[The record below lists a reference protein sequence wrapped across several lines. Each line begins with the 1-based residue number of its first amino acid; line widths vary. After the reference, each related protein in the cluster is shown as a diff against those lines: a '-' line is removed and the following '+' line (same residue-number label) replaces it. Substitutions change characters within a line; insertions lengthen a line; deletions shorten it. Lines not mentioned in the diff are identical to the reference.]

1 MAMDFMA
8 KKKELRAQKLALFQQ
23 VEDLVGKGAPADE
36 INAVNEQ
43 MEAINDQI
51 GALDRAAEASRGRAE
66 PLDEGKPAEPAPKAD
81 DKAKVRPFAS
91 LGEQLQAVRNASK
104 GIMDKRL
111 VEVNNAVLGAG
122 EANGG
127 PDGGFAIQEDFAGM
141 ILATAVE
148 TGDILSRVD
157 RYTAS
162 AAANSM
168 RWLMVDETDVSKS
181 VFGGVQMYWNSEG
194 TTVAASK
201 PRLREMKLDLEK
213 MMGLAYITDEL
224 MTDAAFMTGFFGTA
238 FSVALNRLLEDT
250 IITGDGVGKPLGLLK
265 SKALITVPAEAGQAA
280 GSVTTENVLG
290 MWQRALLKNRK
301 NAVWM
306 LHPDLETQLPKL
318 KLGDNLLWMPE
329 GGLTGGMYQTLLGRP
344 VLFNDNCSAQGAVG
358 DMMLVDLK
366 EYMLL
371 SKGSVK
377 QDWSMHVEF
386 LTDQMCYRIIFRCN
400 GTPKVN
406 APIKL
411 KNSKN
416 TRSPYVTLAARA

>member
-1 MAMDFMA
+1 MGFS
-8 KKKELRAQKLALFQQ
+8 ENIRECRASKSKLLEQ
-23 VEDLVGKGAPADE
+23 VEDLAAKGAPAEE
-36 INAVNEQ
+36 INVVNDK

-51 GALDRAAEASRGRAE
+51 AALERAAEASKGRAE
-66 PLDEGKPAEPAPKAD
+66 PLDDDKGAEGGAPKAD
-81 DKAKVRPFAS
+81 KTKATPFAS
-91 LGEQLQAVRNASK
+91 LGEQLMAVRNASK
-104 GIMDKRL
+104 GMMDKRL
-111 VEVNNAVLGAG
+111 TEVNNAVLGAG
-122 EANGG
+122 EVNGG
-127 PDGGFAIQEDFAGM
+127 ADGGFAIQEDFAGM
-141 ILATAVE
+141 ILETAVQ

-162 AAANSM
+162 AASNSM

-181 VFGGVQMYWNSEG
+181 VFGGVQMYWASEG
-194 TTVAASK
+194 TTVGNSK
-201 PRLREMKLDLEK
+201 PQFREMKLDLEK
-213 MMGLAYITDEL
+213 MMGFAYATDEL
-224 MTDAAFMTGFFGTA
+224 LTDASFMTGFFGTA

-250 IITGDGVGKPLGLLK
+250 IITGDGVGKPLGILH
-265 SKALITVPAEAGQAA
+265 SKALVTVPKEDGQAA

-306 LHPDLETQLPKL
+306 LHPDLETQLPRL

-329 GGLTGGMYQTLLGRP
+329 GGLTGSMYQTLLGRP
-344 VLFNDNCSAQGAVG
+344 VLYNDNCSAQGGVG
-358 DMMLVDLK
+358 DMMLVDLM

-371 SKGSVK
+371 SKGTAK

-386 LTDQMCYRIIFRCN
+386 LTDQMCFRIIFRCN
-400 GTPKVN
+400 GTPKLSSPV
-406 APIKL
+406 KL